1 MTMAM
6 AMAGWVLAAAIMAAA
21 IMTPITARAMSA
33 AAMAGTMIFIIRA
46 RDIMSMIAAAGV
58 IAGRPASGATGK
70 RGETIGATAGGGT
83 AIVTDGPAGV
93 AMDGPAGA
101 AMDGPIVMDAPAI
114 GNGRIAMDGPIVMG
128 VRAIGNGRTVT
139 DVPAIMVARVP
150 MAMTVAGTGV
160 VDGMA
165 GAGAMARPRSVRRP
179 GPRQVSP
186 GPNAA

>member
-83 AIVTDGPAGV
+83 AIV
-93 AMDGPAGA
+93 MDGPAGA

-128 VRAIGNGRTVT
+128 VRATGNGRTVT